1 MIDYNTQK
9 TCNKERQIYIFI
21 PHRHPKKFQ
30 KEKCC
35 ITNVN
40 LALQNCNSQQKW
52 WLGMVFSIK
61 NCN

>member
-40 LALQNCNSQQKW
+40 LALQNCNSQQK
-52 WLGMVFSIK
+52 
-61 NCN
+61 